1 MTVSRL
7 VYEERRA
14 GKPDHEEALLIQH
27 AATLGV
33 PVEPMTWKPFTRR
46 RFRPQPG
53 DVVAG
58 SVKFVRAALTA
69 LGVTPPA
76 QVPYPKALDHMLHR
90 KVWKVATLGR
100 ALESQVPVF
109 IRPAKRWKVFT
120 GFVAETP
127 NPAQVHGVSR
137 REPVWCSEVVRFV
150 SEWRFYVVRGDVR
163 FVGFAKHGGDR
174 SRRPDES
181 LIREAIVA
189 LDAPAAYAIDFGVLD
204 TGETALIEMND
215 GFSVGAY
222 DDVPASVYW
231 DMIATRWMELAAPGY
246 EYWREAGHTWEGT

>member
-7 VYEERRA
+7 VIEERRE
-14 GKPDHEEALLIQH
+14 GHPDREEALLASH
-27 AATLGV
+27 ARAFGI
-33 PVEPMTWKPFTRR
+33 PVTGLTWKPFTRG
-46 RFRPQPG
+46 RFKPEPG

-58 SVKFVRAALTA
+58 SVKFVRAALKS
-69 LGVTPPA
+69 LGKEPPT
-76 QVPYPKALDHMLHR
+76 QDPYPIALRPWLHR
-90 KVWKVATLGR
+90 QVWPVVTLGR

-109 IRPAKRWKVFT
+109 VRPAKRWKVFT

-150 SEWRFYVVRGDVR
+150 SEWRAYVVKGNAR

-174 SRRPDES
+174 SRAPNLASIDT
-181 LIREAIVA
+181 AIA
-189 LDAPAAYAIDFGVLD
+189 AFQGSPSAPLAYAIDFGVLD
-204 TGETALIEMND
+204 TGETALVEVND

-222 DDVPASVYW
+222 DDVPAGVYW
-231 DMIATRWMELAAPGY
+231 DMIATRWQELAS
-246 EYWREAGHTWEGT
+246 